1 VVDLATIKPNDR
13 IIEITN
19 PGTGENLGVR
29 VTVMSYDDDRLK
41 KTRRQLTDKRFA
53 DDQKRKPLRSEQVE
67 ENGNILLFSAMTGWE
82 WYNPTG
88 DEGDADYDADATP
101 EFAGDP
107 NPAFNRRNVFTV
119 FDALPW
125 FRAQVDTAVA
135 DEEAFFINSKSV

>member
-1 VVDLATIKPNDR
+1 MVDLSTIKPNDR
-13 IIEITN
+13 TIEITN

-41 KTRRQLTDKRFA
+41 RIRRQLTDKRFA
-53 DDQKRKPLRSEQVE
+53 DDQKRKPLKSEQVE
-67 ENGNILLFSAMTGWE
+67 ENGNMLLFSAMTGWE
-82 WYNPTG
+82 WY
-88 DEGDADYDADATP
+88 DDAT
-101 EFAGDP
+101 FSGDVP
-107 NPAFNRRNVFTV
+107 DFNRKNVFAV